1 MPTKKLSYE
10 MKDKIRM
17 RFLTFTFMLLAF
29 SSPTF
34 ADDLSG
40 RASIIDGDTLAI
52 GNTVIRLLG
61 IDAAESGQ
69 RCVGEGRQ
77 ILRPGDDAATRL
89 ASLATGHVT
98 CSGTE
103 YDDYGRLLAHCTTAS
118 GVSIN
123 EALVREGLAWAF
135 LKYSDEYAKQEQ
147 AARKSKTGVWQL
159 ACEPPWTF
167 REKRW
172 KVAEQK
178 SPNGCPIKG
187 NISSNGRI
195 YHTPWSRHYARTK
208 VNVAKG
214 ERWFCSEAQA
224 YGAGFRPPRR

>member
-1 MPTKKLSYE
+1 MTKLSR
-10 MKDKIRM
+10 KSWSTLRKG
-17 RFLTFTFMLLAF
+17 FLAAALMAMTLV
-29 SSPTF
+29 SPVF
-34 ADDLSG
+34 ADDISG
-40 RASIIDGDTLAI
+40 RASIIDGDTLVV
-52 GNTVIRLLG
+52 GDTVIRLLG

-89 ASLATGHVT
+89 ATLATGKVM
-98 CSGTE
+98 CRGTE
-103 YDDYGRLLAHCTTAS
+103 YDDYGRLLAHCTTAD
-118 GVSIN
+118 GASIN

-147 AARKSKTGVWQL
+147 IARKAKTGVWQL

-214 ERWFCSEAQA
+214 EQWFCSEAQA
-224 YGAGFRPPRR
+224 YAAGFRPPRR